1 MLGVRERQREALAW
15 DWVIIRTPL
24 ISSPNRNWEKLF
36 LCMNI
41 ITLLPLIIPGTYCA
55 SITL

>member
-1 MLGVRERQREALAW
+1 MLGVRERQREAW

>member
-1 MLGVRERQREALAW
+1 MLGVRERPW

-55 SITL
+55 SIKL